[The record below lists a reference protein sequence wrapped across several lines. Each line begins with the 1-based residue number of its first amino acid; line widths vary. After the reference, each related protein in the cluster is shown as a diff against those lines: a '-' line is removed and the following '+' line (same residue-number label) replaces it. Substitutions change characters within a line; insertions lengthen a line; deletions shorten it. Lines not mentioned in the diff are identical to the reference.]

1 MAEVKW
7 IKIATDIFDNQ
18 KIKVIESM
26 PEGDAIIVIWFKIL
40 MLAGNV
46 NDGGNVY
53 FTKDI
58 PYTEQMLSTVF
69 NRPLTT
75 IQLALNTFEKF
86 GMIEIVDDIIQVSN
100 WEKYQNVNGL
110 DKIREQNR
118 IRVAKHREQK
128 RLEMESQSCA
138 YCGNKATGY
147 DHIIATA
154 RGGSDTDTNKIP
166 CCKVCNQIKNDKPLV
181 DFLNNNR
188 DRVNDDLVTSNPK
201 LIKYVKL
208 CNVTNR
214 YIVTDGNAIEED
226 KEKDIDIDIEKKKK
240 NNYQL
245 IADMYNEICVSFPK
259 VTILSD
265 ARKRVLRDRLKIYK
279 QEDFKRMFEIAEKSS
294 FLKGENDRN
303 WSATF
308 DWMIKDANMA
318 KILDGNYNDKEKTN
332 SGRNNIEKLQALED
346 FYLKGGR
353 K

>member
-1 MAEVKW
+1 MSEVKW

-26 PEGDAIIVIWFKIL
+26 PDGDAIIVIWFKIL

-86 GMIEIVDDIIQVSN
+86 GMIEVVDDIIQVSN

-118 IRVAKHREQK
+118 IRVARHREK
-128 RLEMESQSCA
+128 KKLE
-138 YCGNKATGY
+138 
-147 DHIIATA
+147 
-154 RGGSDTDTNKIP
+154 
-166 CCKVCNQIKNDKPLV
+166 
-181 DFLNNNR
+181 
-188 DRVNDDLVTSNPK
+188 
-201 LIKYVKL
+201 
-208 CNVTNR
+208 CNVTCNAN
-214 YIVTDGNAIEED
+214 VTQSNAIEED
-226 KEKDIDIDIEKKKK
+226 KEKDIDIDKEKKKK

-265 ARKRVLRDRLKIYK
+265 ARKRALRDRLKIYK

-308 DWMIKDANMA
+308 DWMIKDANMV

-332 SGRNNIEKLQALED
+332 SGRNNVEKLQALED